1 MKEAGILVGG
11 SDNGQVSIDP
21 RYANR
26 HGLIAGATGSGKT
39 VTLQILAE
47 GFSKLGV
54 PVFMA
59 DVKGDL
65 AGLGQAGSA
74 HPKIQERIDKI
85 GIEGFEHLPF
95 PVNLWDVFAKQGTA
109 VRSTISEMGPQLLSE
124 LLDLNET
131 QQSVM
136 TLAFEFAD
144 DEGLLLVDLND
155 LRAVLEYLGDN
166 SRDLGVG
173 LKVSKAS
180 VNAIL
185 RRLIMIEREGGDLFF
200 GEPALEL
207 DDFISHS
214 RRGEGII
221 NILAADKLIQSP
233 RLYAT
238 FLLWLLSELFESLP
252 EVGDPDKPKLVFF
265 FDEAHLL
272 FKNASRAL
280 VDKIEQVARLIRS
293 KGVGIYFVSQSP
305 ADIPEDIL
313 GQLGNRIQ
321 HTLRAYTP
329 KDQKAVRA
337 AAQSFRANPNFDTA
351 KVITELGI
359 GEAIVS
365 VLQEGGVPSQ
375 VERVLVRP
383 PESRMGPVS
392 EQERQQLIT
401 GNPFHRKYQDSV
413 DPDSAREML
422 QRRAEQSAREEAAA
436 EEEQSSRPSRR
447 KSSNRQSV
455 GEAFMKS
462 IARSIGSS
470 IGRKLIR
477 GVLGSLLK

>member
-1 MKEAGILVGG
+1 MGNQQILIGG
-11 SDNGQVSIDP
+11 SANGHVSIDP

-65 AGLGQAGSA
+65 TGLGAKGQAHA
-74 HPKIQERIDKI
+74 KIDERIATI
-85 GIEGFEHLPF
+85 GIDNYESRSYPIS
-95 PVNLWDVFAKQGTA
+95 LWDVFGEQGTP

-144 DEGLLLVDLND
+144 DEGLLLVDLAD
-155 LRAVLEYLGDN
+155 LRSVLAHLSEH
-166 SRDLGVG
+166 SKTMGVG

-185 RRLIMIEREGGDLFF
+185 RRLIMIERDGGEQFF
-200 GEPALEL
+200 GETALEL
-207 DDFISHS
+207 EDFIAHD
-214 RRGEGII
+214 RDGQGVI
-221 NILAADKLIQSP
+221 NILAADKLIRNP

-252 EVGDPDKPKLVFF
+252 EVGDADKPKLVFF

-272 FKNASRAL
+272 FKNSSRAL
-280 VDKIEQVARLIRS
+280 TDKIEQVARLIRS

-337 AAQSFRANPNFDTA
+337 AAQSFRANPNFDTST
-351 KVITELGI
+351 VITELGI

-365 VLQEGGVPSQ
+365 VLGDGGVPSQ

-383 PESRMGPVS
+383 PESRMGPVDS
-392 EQERQQLIT
+392 AERTQLISR
-401 GNPFHRKYQDSV
+401 NPFHRKYLHSI
-413 DPDSAREML
+413 DPESAREIL
-422 QRRAEQSAREEAAA
+422 QKRAALAAQEEDIEESRKATTPKRR
-436 EEEQSSRPSRR
+436 
-447 KSSNRQSV
+447 SSNRQSI
-455 GEAFMKS
+455 GEAFIKS
-462 IARSIGSS
+462 IARSLGSGL
-470 IGRKLIR
+470 GRKLIR
-477 GVLGSLLK
+477 GILGSILK

>member
-1 MKEAGILVGG
+1 MGNQQILIGG
-11 SDNGQVSIDP
+11 SANGHVSIDP

-65 AGLGQAGSA
+65 TGLGAKGQAHA
-74 HPKIQERIDKI
+74 KIDERIATI
-85 GIEGFEHLPF
+85 GIDDYESRSYPIS
-95 PVNLWDVFAKQGTA
+95 LWDVFGEQGTP

-144 DEGLLLVDLND
+144 DEGLLLVDLAD
-155 LRAVLEYLGDN
+155 LRSVLAHLSEH
-166 SRDLGVG
+166 SKTMGVG

-185 RRLIMIEREGGDLFF
+185 RRLIMIERDGGEQFF
-200 GEPALEL
+200 GETALEL
-207 DDFISHS
+207 EDFIAHD
-214 RRGEGII
+214 RDGQGVI
-221 NILAADKLIQSP
+221 NILAADKLIRNP

-252 EVGDPDKPKLVFF
+252 EVGDADKPKLVFF

-272 FKNASRAL
+272 FKNSSRAL
-280 VDKIEQVARLIRS
+280 TDKIEQVARLIRS

-337 AAQSFRANPNFDTA
+337 AAQSFRANPNFDTST
-351 KVITELGI
+351 VITELGI

-365 VLQEGGVPSQ
+365 VLGDGGVPSQ

-383 PESRMGPVS
+383 PESRMGPVDS
-392 EQERQQLIT
+392 AERTQLISR
-401 GNPFHRKYQDSV
+401 NPFHRKYLHSI
-413 DPDSAREML
+413 DPESAREIL
-422 QRRAEQSAREEAAA
+422 QKRAALAAQEEDIEESRKATTPKRR
-436 EEEQSSRPSRR
+436 
-447 KSSNRQSV
+447 SSNRQSI
-455 GEAFMKS
+455 GEAFIKS
-462 IARSIGSS
+462 IARSLGSGL
-470 IGRKLIR
+470 GRKLIR
-477 GVLGSLLK
+477 GILGSILK